1 MVLIKKKDGSVRFCV
16 DYRRLNDVTVKD
28 VYPLPRIDDVLD
40 RLGGAK
46 FFTTLDLYKGYW
58 QVPMAEADRPKTAF
72 VTPDGLFQFK
82 RMSFGLC
89 NAPAS
94 FQRMMDTIL
103 GPLKWKICLV
113 YMDDILIYSES
124 FKQHLERLALV
135 LQAIQ
140 RAGLL
145 LQIRKCLFASDRTKY
160 LGHII
165 SAEGIAPDPDKV
177 AAIVQF
183 PTPKNVKELRRFLG
197 MASFYRK
204 FVEGFARVAG
214 PLTRLLKKDILWV
227 WQEKE
232 EESFRAL
239 LSRLSESPVLAH
251 LDESADLV
259 LRSEQA
265 WLGSERCYPRAAGEM
280 NWSWLTLVKRCQRR
294 RLFG

>member
-1 MVLIKKKDGSVRFCV
+1 MLELGVIEPANGPWSSPMVLIKKKDGSVRFCV

-113 YMDDILIYSES
+113 YMDDILIYS
-124 FKQHLERLALV
+124 
-135 LQAIQ
+135 
-140 RAGLL
+140 
-145 LQIRKCLFASDRTKY
+145 
-160 LGHII
+160 
-165 SAEGIAPDPDKV
+165 
-177 AAIVQF
+177 
-183 PTPKNVKELRRFLG
+183 
-197 MASFYRK
+197 
-204 FVEGFARVAG
+204 
-214 PLTRLLKKDILWV
+214 
-227 WQEKE
+227 
-232 EESFRAL
+232 
-239 LSRLSESPVLAH
+239 
-251 LDESADLV
+251 
-259 LRSEQA
+259 
-265 WLGSERCYPRAAGEM
+265 
-280 NWSWLTLVKRCQRR
+280 
-294 RLFG
+294 